1 MATDCCEVCDDRD
14 VLRDAGVRRVLW
26 TVLAINAVMFAG
38 EIGAGVAAGSL
49 ALMAD
54 SLDFLGDAATYGI
67 SLFVLGRSLT
77 WRVGAALAKGGVMF
91 GLGLI
96 ILVSAG
102 ATFASD
108 APPAHAT
115 MGMVGT
121 LALSANL
128 ACAAL
133 LYRFRASESNLRSA
147 WLCSRNDAIGNVAVL
162 FAAAGVW
169 GTATPWP
176 DLIVGAGMASLAMI
190 SSVQVIKQA
199 FSEVATS
206 RRALPVVTLH

>member
-96 ILVSAG
+96 IPVSAG

-169 GTATPWP
+169 DTATRWP